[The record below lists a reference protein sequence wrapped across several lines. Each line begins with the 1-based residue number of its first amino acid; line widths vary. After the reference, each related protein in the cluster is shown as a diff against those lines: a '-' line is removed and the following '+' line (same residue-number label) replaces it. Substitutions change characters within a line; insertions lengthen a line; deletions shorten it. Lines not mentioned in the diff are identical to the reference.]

1 VKRVAGAGLAT
12 EEGTTMFDEYAV
24 LRARAAEMTELTRST
39 TRQRRHGG
47 VRRAATGGRA
57 AAKPGEAK

>member
-1 VKRVAGAGLAT
+1 
-12 EEGTTMFDEYAV
+12 MFDEYAI

-47 VRRAATGGRA
+47 ARRAAARGRA
-57 AAKPGEAK
+57 VAKAGDSK